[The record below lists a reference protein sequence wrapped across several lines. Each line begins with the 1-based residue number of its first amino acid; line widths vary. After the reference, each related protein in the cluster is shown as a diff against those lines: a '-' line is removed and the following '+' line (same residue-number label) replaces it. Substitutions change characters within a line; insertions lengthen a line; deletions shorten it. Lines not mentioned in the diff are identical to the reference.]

1 MIEIDKNKIKEYNRS
16 INEADWWCRDDLF
29 DACFA
34 SYYYYDDEL
43 EQICSVFRGL
53 AKNHAFSN
61 ANKRTAAAVLSIFL
75 LQNGYEMKD
84 TDLTELTEAV
94 VNNEFEIP
102 EIADMVSKLIYPTA

>member
-1 MIEIDKNKIKEYNRS
+1 MIELDKNKIKEYNRS
-16 INEADWWCRDDLF
+16 SNEADWWCRDDLF

-34 SYYYYDDEL
+34 SYHYYDDEL

-61 ANKRTAAAVLSIFL
+61 ANKRTAAAVLAIFL

-84 TDLTELTEAV
+84 DDLTDITEAV
-94 VNNEFEIP
+94 VNNNFEVQ
-102 EIADMVSKLIYPTA
+102 EIAAMVSKVIYLIT